1 MERQDTQE
9 GLRVTLAE
17 MEKVTWMQ
25 SPKSLNEQF
34 LFCNLGSW
42 AGQQKGRSAKQEGG
56 KLCPYVFFPF
66 VLVSLGPIFFLQ
78 NGTFAQEKRLV
89 AQVNAVAVLD
99 MIKDLQDEIKV
110 TPIVLHSNK

>member
-17 MEKVTWMQ
+17 MEKVTWMH
-25 SPKSLNEQF
+25 SPKSLNGQF
-34 LFCNLGSW
+34 LFCYLGSW

-66 VLVSLGPIFFLQ
+66 VLLTVPP
-78 NGTFAQEKRLV
+78 E
-89 AQVNAVAVLD
+89 
-99 MIKDLQDEIKV
+99 
-110 TPIVLHSNK
+110 SNDF

>member
-17 MEKVTWMQ
+17 MEKVTLIQ
-25 SPKSLNEQF
+25 NPKSLNEQF

-66 VLVSLGPIFFLQ
+66 VLVSLGPIFFYKMALSLRRK
-78 NGTFAQEKRLV
+78 GWWLRSMLWRFLT
-89 AQVNAVAVLD
+89 
-99 MIKDLQDEIKV
+99 
-110 TPIVLHSNK
+110 

>member
-1 MERQDTQE
+1 MDSDYALQN
-9 GLRVTLAE
+9 
-17 MEKVTWMQ
+17 
-25 SPKSLNEQF
+25 PKSLNEKF

-56 KLCPYVFFPF
+56 KLCPCVLFPF

-78 NGTFAQEKRLV
+78 YGIFSQEKRLV

-110 TPIVLHSNK
+110 APIVLHSNK